1 MVEPA
6 RIASKISLVLADA
19 DGTLVT
25 KATWLTARENDDER
39 TARRTTLAPSL
50 TARRQRSR
58 RTRLHPRQ
66 RTGCSHGAI
75 RPLLDIWALKSSTLE
90 RNTLSS

>member
-39 TARRTTLAPSL
+39 TARRTTLAPVF
-50 TARRQRSR
+50 
-58 RTRLHPRQ
+58 
-66 RTGCSHGAI
+66 
-75 RPLLDIWALKSSTLE
+75 DSSPATISADAPAPTTK
-90 RNTLSS
+90 NGM